1 MFGFKVSI
9 PFMPP
14 TPVHV
19 SVILSS
25 RLALGGGFP
34 PVQNVIVAS
43 NKISIQD
50 KNILIQYSRN
60 IKISAKISHD
70 ENITKI

>member
-34 PVQNVIVAS
+34 PVRNVIVAS

-50 KNILIQYSRN
+50 KSF
-60 IKISAKISHD
+60 
-70 ENITKI
+70 

>member
-34 PVQNVIVAS
+34 PVRNVIVAS

-60 IKISAKISHD
+60 IKISAKIAHD